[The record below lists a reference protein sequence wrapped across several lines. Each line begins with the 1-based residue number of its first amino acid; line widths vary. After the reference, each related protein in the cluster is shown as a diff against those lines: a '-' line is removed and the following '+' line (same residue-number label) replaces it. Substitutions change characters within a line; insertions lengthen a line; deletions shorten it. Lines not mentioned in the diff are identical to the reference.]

1 MKILVVCQHYWP
13 EPYPLPDICEELVR
27 RGHSVD
33 LITDVPN
40 YPMGITY
47 PDYKNGQRR
56 KEKHNGI
63 HITRVFTIAR
73 RHNAVFRLL
82 NYYSFMLSSTWYA
95 KRLKEEYDVVFTNQ
109 TSPVMMSN
117 AAFAYAKKHHKKVV
131 MYCMDLWPACLAAG
145 GIAEGSLIYKF
156 FGWESK
162 RLYNKPDK
170 ILITSQMFRDYLV
183 QQHGVENNKIEYLPQ
198 YAPAQFDMIPPSAEH
213 KETVDLML
221 AGNIGAAQNLQVVL
235 NAAEILRNEKKLR
248 WHIVGDGSELE
259 NLKRLAVEKK
269 LDNVIFYG
277 RKPPE
282 KMPKYYAMADAMLVT
297 LTADKFISLTLP
309 GKIQTYMAA
318 GKPIIASATGE
329 IPTVLQDAHCGYC
342 VAPDDARALA
352 DAVRTFMNTNE
363 KAELGQNA
371 RMYYETHFLRDK
383 FMNRLE
389 NTLIDNA
396 SKK

>member
-1 MKILVVCQHYWP
+1 
-13 EPYPLPDICEELVR
+13 
-27 RGHSVD
+27 
-33 LITDVPN
+33 
-40 YPMGITY
+40 
-47 PDYKNGQRR
+47 
-56 KEKHNGI
+56 
-63 HITRVFTIAR
+63 
-73 RHNAVFRLL
+73 
-82 NYYSFMLSSTWYA
+82 
-95 KRLKEEYDVVFTNQ
+95 
-109 TSPVMMSN
+109 
-117 AAFAYAKKHHKKVV
+117 
-131 MYCMDLWPACLAAG
+131 
-145 GIAEGSLIYKF
+145 
-156 FGWESK
+156 
-162 RLYNKPDK
+162 
-170 ILITSQMFRDYLV
+170 MFRDYLV

-213 KETVDLML
+213 KETVDLMF

-282 KMPKYYAMADAMLVT
+282 KMPKYYAIADAMLVT

-329 IPTVLQDAHCGYC
+329 IPTVLQDTHCGYC

-363 KAELGQNA
+363 KAVLGQNA